1 MSENARDRRQQEGI
15 PVMSELISFTTSDG
29 NAILVELADANA
41 DGIERATRRP
51 GEVAVEAG
59 RSFDSALRVVRPTA
73 EAVVDQV
80 ASLARA
86 PQEVQVEFGLKLTL
100 KAGAVIASTE
110 GEAHIQVSLK
120 WTSLTSPQH

>member
-15 PVMSELISFTTSDG
+15 PVMSELISFTTSEGD
-29 NAILVELADANA
+29 AILVELAEVNA

-59 RSFDSALRVVRPTA
+59 RSFGSALRVVRPTA
-73 EAVVDQV
+73 EAVVEQV
-80 ASLARA
+80 ASLARR